1 MEPHKANEANDE
13 KASLANSLLKAFN
26 YDLSEATKA
35 LSRQSDAL
43 KAADSQ
49 RSKKNIE
56 EYERAGLE
64 PLIEIKGLTKEYK
77 NGKSKLTAV
86 SDADLKIYPGE
97 FVAITGASGSGKS
110 TLMHLI
116 GALDKPT
123 SGTIIINGQDISK
136 LSDKKLSN
144 FRNKTIGFVFQFFYM
159 QPFLNLAQ
167 NISVPSMVNNLS
179 PKDRKARIAE
189 LANAVGLSDR
199 LTHLPKE
206 LSGGQ
211 MQRAAIAR
219 ALFNAP
225 KIILADEPTGN
236 LDSVNSDSVIKLFQE
251 IRNKFGTTIITVT
264 HDSSIARQADR
275 EIIMKDGA
283 IL

>member
-1 MEPHKANEANDE
+1 MEPKKVAKTNEE
-13 KASLANSLLKAFN
+13 VASLANSLLEAVNF
-26 YDLSEATKA
+26 DLSEATKA
-35 LSRQSDAL
+35 LAKQSDVIKEL
-43 KAADSQ
+43 NS
-49 RSKKNIE
+49 
-56 EYERAGLE
+56 ERLNKHAEQFSGVE
-64 PLIEIKGLTKEYK
+64 PLIEIKDLTKEYK
-77 NGKSKLTAV
+77 NGKNKLTAV
-86 SDADLKIYPGE
+86 SNANLKIYPGE

-110 TLMHLI
+110 TLMHLM

-123 SGTIIINGQDISK
+123 SGTIVINGQDISK
-136 LSDKKLSN
+136 LTDKNLSN

-159 QPFLNLAQ
+159 QPFLNLSQ

-179 PKDRKARIAE
+179 PKKRKARIEE
-189 LANAVGLSDR
+189 LASAVGLSDR

>member
-13 KASLANSLLKAFN
+13 KVSLANSLLKAFN

-86 SDADLKIYPGE
+86 SNADLKIYPGE

-110 TLMHLI
+110 TLMHLM

-123 SGTIIINGQDISK
+123 SGTIVINGQDISK
-136 LSDKKLSN
+136 LTDKNLSN

-159 QPFLNLAQ
+159 QPFLNLSQ

-179 PKDRKARIAE
+179 PKKRKARIEE
-189 LANAVGLSDR
+189 LASAVGLSDR

-236 LDSVNSDSVIKLFQE
+236 LDSVNSSSVIKLFQE
-251 IRNKFGTTIITVT
+251 IRDKFGTTIITVT
-264 HDSSIARQADR
+264 HDASIARQADR
-275 EIIMKDGA
+275 KIIMKDGA